1 MGIQINGFD
10 NLIKELDKLSKKAY
24 VDEVT
29 KKAVNAAKDV
39 VASSMRSAIA
49 SSEYGPRSTGSVAA
63 SVVATDAKVNSYGTY
78 SVAKPTGR
86 DEEGKRN
93 GEKAAYLEYGSP
105 KKPALAEA
113 MALNFAD
120 NTDAKME
127 TFTELVNST
136 QETGWLGYNR
146 MFESNI
152 RVTQVD

>member
-1 MGIQINGFD
+1 MILGIQINGFD

-105 KKPALAEA
+105 KMAARPWRAKAVSAAEGSCV
-113 MALNFAD
+113 
-120 NTDAKME
+120 KIME
-127 TFTELVNST
+127 
-136 QETGWLGYNR
+136 
-146 MFESNI
+146 
-152 RVTQVD
+152 QVIKSEMGCDS

>member
-86 DEEGKRN
+86 DKEGKRN

-105 KKPALAEA
+105 KMAARPWRARAVAGAE
-113 MALNFAD
+113 
-120 NTDAKME
+120 DAAIRIME
-127 TFTELVNST
+127 DVIASEMDL
-136 QETGWLGYNR
+136 
-146 MFESNI
+146 
-152 RVTQVD
+152 D

>member
-1 MGIQINGFD
+1 MARMGAHGLD
-10 NLIKELDKLSKKAY
+10 ALIEKLEKLSDKSR
-24 VDEVT
+24 VDEIA

-105 KKPALAEA
+105 KMAARPWRAKAVSAAEGSCV
-113 MALNFAD
+113 
-120 NTDAKME
+120 KIME
-127 TFTELVNST
+127 
-136 QETGWLGYNR
+136 
-146 MFESNI
+146 
-152 RVTQVD
+152 QVIKSEMGCDS